1 MSLLSVEHVSKHRR
15 ENNREHAVLRE
26 VTLQIETGELIAV
39 WGTRRSGRTTLLRIA
54 AGIEQPDSG
63 HVHFEG
69 LDLARHAERS
79 LGTGIG
85 YVAKTLRAGEEQ
97 SVREQVAAALLARGT
112 PADEARERAR
122 AALCAVGAEQSA
134 AMRVSEL
141 SAGEAM
147 RVALARSLVLSPTL
161 LVIDEPTATVELSER
176 DGILALLRELA
187 GNGTAVLASSG
198 SPEELAGFHR
208 VLTLSEGVLR
218 GETGP
223 GLAPV
228 VALRRRGM

>member
-1 MSLLSVEHVSKHRR
+1 MSLLSVERVSKHRR
-15 ENNREHAVLRE
+15 EADREHTVLRD
-26 VTLQIETGELIAV
+26 VSLQIEAGELVAV

-54 AGIEQPDSG
+54 TGIEQPDAG
-63 HVHFEG
+63 QVHFEG
-69 LDLARHAERS
+69 LDLARHGEQL
-79 LGTGIG
+79 LGTNIG

-112 PADEARERAR
+112 PVDEARERAR
-122 AALCAVGAEQSA
+122 AALGAAGAEQCS
-134 AMRVSEL
+134 AMRVGEL

-147 RVALARSLVLSPTL
+147 RVAIARSLALSPSL
-161 LVIDEPTATVELSER
+161 LVVDEPTATVELSER
-176 DGILALLRELA
+176 DGILALLREIA
-187 GNGTAVLASSG
+187 RDGTAVLASSG

-208 VLTLSEGVLR
+208 VLTLGEATLR

-228 VALRRRGM
+228 VALRGLGM